1 MRGSDV
7 RACSTDRRTVCDAEE
22 SAIALR
28 LGLMRRDVKH
38 RRDEIDANADAKA
51 GERR

>member
-7 RACSTDRRTVCDAEE
+7 RACSTDRRTVCDAEK

-28 LGLMRRDVKH
+28 LGLMRRD
-38 RRDEIDANADAKA
+38 EIDANADAKA
-51 GERR
+51 